1 MIKPVTFQGVSNF
14 KSNLYALELK
24 SRFIDQS
31 KADGYYK
38 GYGSELA
45 ANIIDNTIQVGSGA
59 FLIQGRM
66 GEIENTEIVNVNIE
80 NGKVGYV
87 CLRAETYHPSD
98 EENCTL
104 VVRTGTTL
112 ASISLT
118 QEDIYQNG
126 AETSNKV
133 YELPI
138 YSFAMSGGNITN
150 LTKVIKYIGD
160 YERVKEIVDK
170 AYKAAEDAVNTANSA
185 NTKSNNAVTTANNA
199 SAVANTAKNTAD
211 TAKATANQASSDVT
225 RLEGVVDEFSKRVI
239 ENQGTAITKNGKL
252 LSDLNA
258 AENPTNNNVA
268 LFNGNGNLK
277 SNTPVDNKDC
287 IRLIDL
293 ENLLNG
299 GGFET
304 PLYTSGGVTL
314 TDNNGNVIKTHLKI

>member
-38 GYGSELA
+38 GYGSELSA
-45 ANIIDNTIQVGSGA
+45 SVVNNTIQVNSGA
-59 FLIQGRM
+59 FLVQGRM
-66 GEIENTEIVNVNIE
+66 GEIENTETVNVTIE

-87 CLRAETYHPSD
+87 CLRVETYHPSD

-104 VVRTGTTL
+104 VVRTGATL

-138 YSFAMSGGNITN
+138 YSFAMQNGNITN
-150 LTKVIKYIGD
+150 LTKVIAYIGD
-160 YERVKEIVDK
+160 YQRVKEVVDA
-170 AYKAAEDAVNTANSA
+170 AYAAAQQAVNTANSA
-185 NTKSNNAVTTANNA
+185 NTTANNA
-199 SAVANTAKNTAD
+199 NTAAQNAVNTANTAKSTAN
-211 TAKATANQASSDVT
+211 TAKATADQASTDVE
-225 RLEGVVDEFSKRVI
+225 RLEGVVDEFSNRVI
-239 ENQGTAITKNGKL
+239 ENQGTAIRKNGEL
-252 LSDLNA
+252 QTDLNA